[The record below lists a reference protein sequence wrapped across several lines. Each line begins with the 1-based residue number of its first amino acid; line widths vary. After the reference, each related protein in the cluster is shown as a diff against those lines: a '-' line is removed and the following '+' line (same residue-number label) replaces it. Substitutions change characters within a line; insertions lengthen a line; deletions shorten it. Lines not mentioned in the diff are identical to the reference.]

1 MRTRQLKL
9 FFTLILSLC
18 GIIAILFL
26 CKKQYRITYVK
37 ATTAF
42 QKAIEKEKEIR
53 LSNIKMHTFFHTGT
67 NPQPISR
74 KEKEE
79 WADQSFLMDKDSCRF
94 FLDSIFRAELSLI
107 GLTSRTAVR
116 CFKGEREHCCCKD
129 TVFLK
134 QAIVL
139 EPVVYKRKENTN
151 DTITLYAYIQT
162 SWDQI
167 LSRVWFKILLICL
180 ATGLAIA
187 LVHIFIYLCVK
198 KNKVITIEKVIEKER
213 VTLVRSF
220 GRKGA
225 LPYGIHFDKKTGI
238 LTQGSESIKLTG
250 QKLNLFILLLES
262 RKTIVNHTTLYT
274 QGMKHKLNPDLTEEQ
289 IIENISNA
297 ITRLRKELK
306 TIPSIQIKSFR
317 KKGYQLIFNEEEG
330 AISVDINR

>member
-1 MRTRQLKL
+1 MLSIKE
-9 FFTLILSLC
+9 ILVSL
-18 GIIAILFL
+18 GIISDQINTKDQAVIIVLIISLAFISDFV
-26 CKKQYRITYVK
+26 CKK
-37 ATTAF
+37 
-42 QKAIEKEKEIR
+42 
-53 LSNIKMHTFFHTGT
+53 
-67 NPQPISR
+67 
-74 KEKEE
+74 
-79 WADQSFLMDKDSCRF
+79 
-94 FLDSIFRAELSLI
+94 
-107 GLTSRTAVR
+107 
-116 CFKGEREHCCCKD
+116 
-129 TVFLK
+129 
-134 QAIVL
+134 
-139 EPVVYKRKENTN
+139 
-151 DTITLYAYIQT
+151 
-162 SWDQI
+162 
-167 LSRVWFKILLICL
+167 
-180 ATGLAIA
+180 IA
-187 LVHIFIYLCVK
+187 LIFLHIHAKLTNRPQEEDPLK
-198 KNKVITIEKVIEKER
+198 KKVIEKER

-289 IIENISNA
+289 MIENISNA